1 MSQFPRHARLSAGT
15 LIPCLLLIAACFP
28 ARAQAENCQTASDMD
43 EATRSGIAG
52 AGQRFFDMIARGD
65 SGSLRRNAIASLA
78 EDFTGI
84 ESTIKDHEALLSGSH
99 GTARPP
105 FLLEATG
112 TAHIAHAEF
121 FCGVFGKNGQTAN
134 SAVFYLDNLPP
145 GKYAVVILEASG
157 KTPTAVSLIL
167 QQAGIEWKLC
177 GLYIKALQVAGHDS
191 QWFAARAREYIGK
204 GQMHNAWLYFL
215 EARNQISP
223 LPFMST
229 LATDTLYDESQ
240 KVHVADL
247 PADGKTVDLLVGTAT
262 YRLTDVYPEAVG
274 NDLDLIVRYQ
284 VSDIS
289 NTNLTYQSNVVVI
302 KAIAIKYPEI
312 REAFAAVVARAV
324 APGGRDYGTLVA
336 MKDIK

>member
-1 MSQFPRHARLSAGT
+1 MSHFPRHARLSAGT
-15 LIPCLLLIAACFP
+15 LIPCLLLVAASFP
-28 ARAQAENCQTASDMD
+28 LLAQAENCQTASDMD
-43 EATRSGIAG
+43 EATRSGITR

-65 SGSLRRNAIASLA
+65 SAGLRRDAIASLA
-78 EDFTGI
+78 ADFTGV
-84 ESTIKDHEALLSGSH
+84 ENTVKDHESLLSGSQ
-99 GTARPP
+99 GAARPP

-112 TAHIAHAEF
+112 TAPIAHAEF

-145 GKYAVVILEASG
+145 GKYAVVILDASG

-167 QQAGIEWKLC
+167 QQAGNEWKLG

-191 QWFAARAREYIGK
+191 QWFAARAREYLGK

-215 EARNQISP
+215 EARNLISP

-229 LATDTLYDESQ
+229 MATDTLYDESQ
-240 KVHVADL
+240 KSRVADL
-247 PADGKTVDLLVGTAT
+247 PADGKTVDLVAEITT
-262 YRLTDVYPEAVG
+262 YKLTDVYPEAVG

-284 VSDIS
+284 ISDIS
-289 NTNLTYQSNVVVI
+289 NTNLTYQSNMAVI
-302 KAIAIKYPEI
+302 KAIVTKYPEI

-324 APGGRDYGTLVA
+324 APGGRDYGTLLA